1 MSGVVIT
8 GWSATSP
15 AGVGRAALA
24 DRLATVVGTAA
35 AGDARPVGVAA
46 STTPGGAWPVEPP
59 PATPVDVTALSDEPL
74 PTPTGH
80 ALVDFDVRAHLGR
93 KGTSFYDRATALA
106 VVACGD
112 ALRDAAVEVDDTN
125 RSRLGVVLGTS
136 LGSFRSTS
144 DYTRE
149 TLVQDKPYLVNPV
162 LFPNTV
168 MNCAAGQAAIRYG
181 LRGVNATVATGPLAF
196 LDALRY
202 GTNAI
207 ARGYV
212 DAMLV
217 GAVEEFSPHR
227 AWTTWL
233 TGQPGRSTPTGEAAA
248 VFLLTRADRPDWAGP
263 RREAEVLALTTGY
276 GPGGGP
282 AADQALTGCVTRAV
296 RRAGVEPADISCVLT
311 GETDPDDTDEYAPA
325 CAALG
330 HVPAR
335 LRVSRLFGRCDAAT
349 GGLALASFL
358 ASEPPEPAPR
368 LALLTGRSPD
378 GGTAAAI
385 VRGWPGAGASDR

>member
-8 GWSATSP
+8 GWSTVSP
-15 AGVGRAALA
+15 AGVGRAALTERLTA
-24 DRLATVVGTAA
+24 DVVAA
-35 AGDARPVGVAA
+35 AA
-46 STTPGGAWPVEPP
+46 STEPP
-59 PATPVDVTALSDEPL
+59 PPVDVTGLSDEPL
-74 PTPTGH
+74 PSTTGH

-106 VVACGD
+106 VVACGEALSD
-112 ALRDAAVEVDDTN
+112 AGVLVDDSN
-125 RSRLGVVLGTS
+125 RARLGVVLGTS

-144 DYTRE
+144 DYTRD
-149 TLVQDKPYLVNPV
+149 TLVQEKPYLVNPV

-168 MNCAAGQAAIRYG
+168 MNCAAGQAAIRHG

-207 ARGYV
+207 TRGYV

-227 AWTTWL
+227 AWNTWL
-233 TGQPGRSTPTGEAAA
+233 TGRQVPTGEAAA
-248 VFLLTRADRPDWAGP
+248 VFLLTRAEQPAWAGP
-263 RREAEVLALTTGY
+263 RREAEVLALATAY
-276 GPGGGP
+276 GPGGGES
-282 AADQALTGCVTRAV
+282 ADRALTGCVSRAV
-296 RRAGVEPADISCVLT
+296 RRAGVDPAQVSHVLT
-311 GETDPDDTDEYAPA
+311 GETGVDDTDEFAPA

-330 HVPAR
+330 HTPTR
-335 LRVSRLFGRCDAAT
+335 TRVGRLFGHCDAAT
-349 GGLALASFL
+349 GGLALATFL
-358 ASEPPEPAPR
+358 AAEPVGARTR
-368 LALLTGRSPD
+368 LALLTSRSPD

-385 VRGWPGAGASDR
+385 IRGWSGAGPADR

>member
-1 MSGVVIT
+1 MNGVVVT
-8 GWSATSP
+8 GWSAVSP
-15 AGVGRAALA
+15 AGVGRTALTE
-24 DRLATVVGTAA
+24 RLAAVA
-35 AGDARPVGVAA
+35 AGVPA
-46 STTPGGAWPVEPP
+46 GGAGEPP
-59 PATPVDVTALSDEPL
+59 RAEPVDVTTLSEEPL

-80 ALVDFDVRAHLGR
+80 ALVDFDVRSHLGR
-93 KGTSFYDRATALA
+93 KGTSFYDRATALS

-112 ALRDAAVEVDDTN
+112 ALRDAGVEVDDTN
-125 RSRLGVVLGTS
+125 RARLGLVLGTS

-149 TLVQDKPYLVNPV
+149 TLVQEKPYLVNPV

-168 MNCAAGQAAIRYG
+168 MNCAAGQAAIRHG
-181 LRGVNATVATGPLAF
+181 LRGVNATVATGSLAF

-202 GTNAI
+202 GSNAI

-233 TGQPGRSTPTGEAAA
+233 TGRPEQPVPTGEAAV
-248 VFLLTRADRPDWAGP
+248 VFVLTRAERPAWAGV
-263 RREAEVLALTTGY
+263 RREAEVLALATAY

-282 AADQALTGCVTRAV
+282 AADRALTGCVSRAV
-296 RRAGVEPADISCVLT
+296 RRAGVDPAEVDCVLT
-311 GETDPDDTDEYAPA
+311 GETAEDDTDEFDPA

-330 HVPAR
+330 QVPTRIRA
-335 LRVSRLFGRCDAAT
+335 SRLFGRCDAAT
-349 GGLALASFL
+349 GGLALATFL
-358 ASEPPEPAPR
+358 ATAPTGDTPR
-368 LALLTGRSPD
+368 LALITSRSPD

>member
-1 MSGVVIT
+1 MTGLVIT
-8 GWSATSP
+8 GWSTVSP

-24 DRLATVVGTAA
+24 DRLAGAGAVAGPAA
-35 AGDARPVGVAA
+35 ATGGGVALA
-46 STTPGGAWPVEPP
+46 EPAAAAPAAVTTL
-59 PATPVDVTALSDEPL
+59 TDEPL
-74 PTPTGH
+74 PAPDGH

-93 KGTSFYDRATALA
+93 KGTSSYDRATALA

-112 ALRDAAVEVDDTN
+112 ALLDARVTVDEVN
-125 RSRLGVVLGTS
+125 RARLGAVLGTS

-144 DYTRE
+144 DFTRE

-168 MNCAAGQAAIRYG
+168 MNCASGQAAIRYG

-202 GTNAI
+202 GANAI
-207 ARGYV
+207 NRGYV

-233 TGQPGRSTPTGEAAA
+233 TGGPAMPTGEAAA
-248 VFLLTRADRPDWAGP
+248 VFLLTRADPPEWAGP
-263 RREAEVLALTTGY
+263 RREAEVLALATAY
-276 GPGGGP
+276 GPGGGA
-282 AADQALTGCVTRAV
+282 AADRALTGCI
-296 RRAGVEPADISCVLT
+296 RRALRGAGVDPADIGIVLT
-311 GETDPDDTDEYAPA
+311 GESTSHDNGEYTPA

-330 HVPAR
+330 HKPAR
-335 LRVSRLFGRCDAAT
+335 MRVSRLFGRCDAAT
-349 GGLALASFL
+349 GGLALATFL
-358 ASEPPEPAPR
+358 TAVGPEPRPA
-368 LALLTGRSPD
+368 LALLTARSPD
-378 GGTAAAI
+378 GGAAAAI
-385 VRGWPGAGASDR
+385 VRGWAHAGSSGR

>member
-1 MSGVVIT
+1 MTGVVIT
-8 GWSATSP
+8 GWSTVSP

-24 DRLATVVGTAA
+24 DRLAAA
-35 AGDARPVGVAA
+35 AATVPAGAPAGAGWPSEPSPAA
-46 STTPGGAWPVEPP
+46 
-59 PATPVDVTALSDEPL
+59 PVDVTALTDEPL
-74 PTPTGH
+74 PTASGH

-112 ALRDAAVEVDDTN
+112 ALRDAAVQVDDGN

-168 MNCAAGQAAIRYG
+168 MNCAAGQAAIRHG

-233 TGQPGRSTPTGEAAA
+233 TGQSVPTGEAAA
-248 VFLLTRADRPDWAGP
+248 VFLLARADQPRWVGP
-263 RREAEVLALTTGY
+263 RREAEVLALATAY

-282 AADQALTGCVTRAV
+282 AADRALTGCVRRAV
-296 RRAGVEPADISCVLT
+296 RRAGIDPADVACVYT
-311 GETDPDDTDEYAPA
+311 GEAGPEETDEFASA

-335 LRVSRLFGRCDAAT
+335 MRVSRLFGRCDAAT

-358 ASEPPEPAPR
+358 AAPPDDADGR
-368 LALLTGRSPD
+368 LALLTARSPD

-385 VRGWPGAGASDR
+385 VRGWPDAGAADR

>member
-8 GWSATSP
+8 GWSAVSP
-15 AGVGRAALA
+15 AGVGRTALA
-24 DRLATVVGTAA
+24 ERLAAVA
-35 AGDARPVGVAA
+35 AGVPAGV
-46 STTPGGAWPVEPP
+46 PGEPP
-59 PATPVDVTALSDEPL
+59 RAEPVDVTTLSDEPL
-74 PTPTGH
+74 PTPNGH
-80 ALVDFDVRAHLGR
+80 ALVDFNVRDHLGR
-93 KGTSFYDRATALA
+93 KGTSFYDRATALS

-112 ALRDAAVEVDDTN
+112 ALRDAGVELDDTN
-125 RSRLGVVLGTS
+125 RARLGLVLGTS

-149 TLVQDKPYLVNPV
+149 TLVQEKPYLVNPV

-168 MNCAAGQAAIRYG
+168 MNCAAGQAAIRHG
-181 LRGVNATVATGPLAF
+181 LRGVNATVATGSLAF

-202 GTNAI
+202 GSNAI

-233 TGQPGRSTPTGEAAA
+233 TGHPEQPVPTGEAAV
-248 VFLLTRADRPDWAGP
+248 VFVLTRAEQPAWAGV
-263 RREAEVLALTTGY
+263 RREAEVLALATAY

-282 AADQALTGCVTRAV
+282 AADRALTGCVSRAV
-296 RRAGVEPADISCVLT
+296 RRAGVDPAEVDYVLT
-311 GETDPDDTDEYAPA
+311 GETAEDDTAEFDPA

-330 HVPAR
+330 RVPTR
-335 LRVSRLFGRCDAAT
+335 IRSSRLFGRCDAAT
-349 GGLALASFL
+349 GGLALATFL
-358 ASEPPEPAPR
+358 ATAPAGDTPR
-368 LALLTGRSPD
+368 LALITSRSPD

>member
-1 MSGVVIT
+1 MTGVVVT
-8 GWSATSP
+8 GWSAVGP

-24 DRLATVVGTAA
+24 DRLAGAQVAVPTTDGRTVLA
-35 AGDARPVGVAA
+35 
-46 STTPGGAWPVEPP
+46 EPA
-59 PATPVDVTALSDEPL
+59 PATPVEVTTLVDEPL
-74 PTPTGH
+74 PTLTGH
-80 ALVDFDVRAHLGR
+80 ARVDFDVRAHLGR

-112 ALRDAAVEVDDTN
+112 ALRDAQADVNDTN
-125 RSRLGVVLGTS
+125 RARLGVVLGTS

-144 DYTRE
+144 GYTRD
-149 TLVQDKPYLVNPV
+149 TLVQEKPYQVNPV

-202 GTNAI
+202 GSNAI
-207 ARGYV
+207 TCGYV

-227 AWTTWL
+227 AWVTSL
-233 TGQPGRSTPTGEAAA
+233 TGRPGQQVPTGEAAT
-248 VFLLTRADRPDWAGP
+248 VFLLARTVRPDWTGP
-263 RREAEVLALTTGY
+263 YPEAEILALTTAY
-276 GPGGGP
+276 GPGGGA
-282 AADQALTGCVTRAV
+282 AADRALTGCVRRAV
-296 RRAGVEPADISCVLT
+296 RRAGVDPVEITAVLT
-311 GETDPDDTDEYAPA
+311 GETEPDDTDEYVPA

-330 HVPAR
+330 HQPTR

-349 GGLALASFL
+349 GGLALATFL
-358 ASEPPEPAPR
+358 AAAPVEAAPT
-368 LALLTGRSPD
+368 LTLLTARSPD

-385 VRGWPGAGASDR
+385 VRGWFGAGASGR

>member
-8 GWSATSP
+8 GWSAVSP

-24 DRLATVVGTAA
+24 ERLAAV
-35 AGDARPVGVAA
+35 
-46 STTPGGAWPVEPP
+46 TPGV
-59 PATPVDVTALSDEPL
+59 PAGVPAPGGPVDVTALTDEPL

-80 ALVDFDVRAHLGR
+80 ALVDFDVRSHLGR
-93 KGTSFYDRATALA
+93 KGTSFYDRATALS

-112 ALRDAAVEVDDTN
+112 ALRDAGVEVDDTN
-125 RSRLGVVLGTS
+125 RARLGLVLGTS

-149 TLVQDKPYLVNPV
+149 TLVQAKPYLVNPV

-168 MNCAAGQAAIRYG
+168 MNCAAGQSAIRHG

-202 GTNAI
+202 GSNAI

-233 TGQPGRSTPTGEAAA
+233 TGRPGQPVPTGEAAV
-248 VFLLTRADRPDWAGP
+248 VFVLTRAEQPAWAGV
-263 RREAEVLALTTGY
+263 RREAEVLALATAY

-282 AADQALTGCVTRAV
+282 AADRALTGCVSRAV
-296 RRAGVEPADISCVLT
+296 RRAGVDPAEVDCVLT
-311 GETDPDDTDEYAPA
+311 GETGEDDTDEFDPA

-330 HVPAR
+330 QVPTRIRA
-335 LRVSRLFGRCDAAT
+335 SGLFGRCDAAT
-349 GGLALASFL
+349 GGLALATFL
-358 ASEPPEPAPR
+358 ATAPAGDTPR
-368 LALLTGRSPD
+368 LALITSRSPD